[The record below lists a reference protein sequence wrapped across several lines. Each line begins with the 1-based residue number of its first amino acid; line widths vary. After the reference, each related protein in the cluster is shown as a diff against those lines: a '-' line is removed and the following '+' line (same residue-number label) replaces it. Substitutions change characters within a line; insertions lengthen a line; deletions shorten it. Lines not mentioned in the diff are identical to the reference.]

1 MKNLNGII
9 FITIFSLLTTGC
21 MPESLTKF
29 KKDTVQNATADV
41 TFTDEDGNVI
51 DGSTINIPTSFNY
64 PNNQITFDRENSM
77 FMTSTASSTS
87 GSSAA
92 LVEGDLGDIGSQV
105 GIENL
110 NPVYTISPPL
120 PSGLSLDSES
130 GEVTSSSSTDTLSL
144 YPSTTHIV
152 TLTYLNPNTLL
163 RESISTSVT
172 VAIQEPIDESFRLSF
187 GDNAATKKMY
197 LTLSEEVSNFSV
209 SGPVSASRSTN
220 EESAVGNV
228 RLVNTDTNTIVID
241 VTSGEFRLED
251 LIDNSTTYSGEEG
264 SVESLGYYFETSSGT
279 TDNIHL
285 SPITDSSTNLSNTS
299 NGVRFTISPDLP
311 SGLSFDNETGE
322 ITGRTSTSLTST
334 TYTVRAYNDVDGSG
348 ETFSFNLAVI
358 DSPQVLGYNSS
369 VVLSV
374 NDASDISI
382 GDYVATNFTPPLT
395 SGATGIVEFKSN
407 DYIVVKI
414 TGGTFQKEQSL
425 DINRTYVDEEA
436 IITADPKFVNAAL
449 IVSSST
455 GLTTQDSSKSSSIIC
470 SGSTA
475 RATIMEIDTAPT
487 SPVLFIS
494 QSVDSTFTGNFTDNG
509 VNTIQ
514 NTSSCGSTASG
525 SSSSIAIQGVWSP
538 TVSINIATPTDF
550 HVGQDVNNS
559 SNAAGTI
566 SSVSGNEIVVS
577 MVTENQFRD
586 TDTITNNAIGN
597 DDSIGSEVNKT
608 SSVNSVSTN
617 NKFELR
623 RGTDVFIEPFLI
635 LGSENYYTISPELPD
650 GLELDSSTGII
661 SGNPTEATTSET
673 FTITATNSIGSTTS
687 VFDIEVVD
695 YFEVI
700 DIKNGPSY
708 VLHKEGRF
716 NNNRACRVNKKAIEN
731 FSDSS
736 SDPQLYNVID
746 IDCFMEVGE
755 NDLYNLGL
763 DFQVDS
769 GPDVCEFV
777 DYYPYSYWQFQP
789 KISTIPSSVDVAYI
803 TTDSCDNDDGDRTGQ
818 AVLSSVDGISLGESD
833 NVPAGTI
840 NGWSTFDFDEETF
853 CDGNYRDN
861 YSNSGNVR
869 TCDFGTE
876 RHWEI
881 SLTDGTTSGCKV
893 EVTQVT
899 NTCDGSISE
908 CIAGAA
914 AEQYSTT
921 QLDSGVVKTTTA
933 ASNGLVTN
941 FAYQAPISQGFNT
954 NISLANYAA
963 TNSCTSGSYDY
974 SSHGWYERTN
984 ISISNN
990 VVDPF
995 MAAQPFYTF
1004 ACTNS
1009 GGEIK
1014 ARIRVMVRDWNFA
1027 FSKSDVIDNVAD
1039 TTLMDLPGEDVFDNA
1054 YNERNDFDN
1063 LLVSLSSPYAG
1074 CSGSAAKANATDDIY
1089 APAAPSPQSIS
1100 ITGVTVNAVS
1110 GSPII
1115 TAASGSFTSFTSS
1128 GINPS
1133 GTAMTSLSE
1142 GVSIRFNSNTYV
1154 VKKVIS
1160 STVVQLT
1167 SPALSASAG
1176 DALSLDGAYRFPSSL
1191 YR

>member
-51 DGSTINIPTSFNY
+51 DGSTIDIPTSFKY
-64 PNNQITFDRENSM
+64 PNNQIIFDRENS
-77 FMTSTASSTS
+77 FFITSTTGSST
-87 GSSAA
+87 GSTS
-92 LVEGDLGDIGSQV
+92 LMVEGELGDIASQI
-105 GIENL
+105 GIDNL
-110 NPVYTISPPL
+110 EPVYSITPAL
-120 PSGLSLDSES
+120 PSGLTINSKT
-130 GEVTSSSSTDTLSL
+130 GEITSSIVDTPSL
-144 YPSTTHIV
+144 YPSTSHIV
-152 TLTYLNPNTLL
+152 TLNYLNPNTLL
-163 RESISTSVT
+163 RESISTTVT
-172 VAIQEPIDESFRLSF
+172 VSIQEPINESFRLSF
-187 GDNAATKKMY
+187 GENVTTKKMF
-197 LTLSEEVSNFSV
+197 LKLSNDVSNFSV

-228 RLVNTDTNTIVID
+228 RLVNTDTDTIVID

-251 LIDNSTTYSGEEG
+251 LIDNSSTYSGEEG
-264 SVESLGYYFETSSGT
+264 SVEELGYYFETTTGT

-285 SPITDSSTNLSNTS
+285 SPIADSIINLSNSS

-311 SGLSFDNETGE
+311 SGLSFDNSSGE
-322 ITGRTSTSLTST
+322 ITGRTSTSLAST
-334 TYTVRAYNDVDGSG
+334 TYTVRAYNDVDASG

-407 DYIVVKI
+407 NYIVVKI

-436 IITADPKFVNAAL
+436 VITAEPKFVNAAL

-455 GLTTQDSSKSSSIIC
+455 GLTTSDNSKSSSIIC

-475 RATIMEIDTAPT
+475 RATIMEIDTAPS

-494 QSVDSTFTGNFTDNG
+494 QAVDGLFSGNFTDNG
-509 VNTIQ
+509 VNTIG

-525 SSSSIAIQGVWSP
+525 SSSAIAIQGVWSP

-559 SNAAGTI
+559 VDAAGTI
-566 SSVSGNEIVVS
+566 SSISGNDIIVS
-577 MVTENQFRD
+577 MVTESQFKD

-608 SSVNSVSTN
+608 SSINSVSTN

-623 RGTDVFIEPFLI
+623 RGTEVFIEPFLI

-700 DIKNGPSY
+700 DIRNGPSY

-789 KISTIPSSVDVAYI
+789 RISTIPTSVDVAYI
-803 TTDSCDNDDGDRTGQ
+803 TSDSCENDNGDRSGQ
-818 AVLSSVDGISLGESD
+818 AVLRSVDGISLGESD
-833 NVPAGTI
+833 NVAAATI
-840 NGWSTFDFDEETF
+840 NGWSSFNFDEDTF
-853 CDGNYRDN
+853 CDGNYRDD
-861 YSNSGNVR
+861 YTSAGNLR

-881 SLTDGTTSGCKV
+881 SLSDGTSSGCKV
-893 EVTQVT
+893 EVKQVT
-899 NTCDGSISE
+899 NNCNGSRSE
-908 CIAGAA
+908 CLAGAA
-914 AEQYSTT
+914 TEQYSSADIDNGVIRTT
-921 QLDSGVVKTTTA
+921 IP
-933 ASNGLVTN
+933 ASNGLITN
-941 FAYQAPISQGFNT
+941 FDYLAPISQGHNT
-954 NISLANYAA
+954 NISLANYTAS
-963 TNSCTSGSYDY
+963 NSCTSSSFEY
-974 SSHGWYERTN
+974 SSHGWFERTD
-984 ISISNN
+984 ISLSNN
-990 VVDPF
+990 IADPF

-1027 FSKSDVIDNVAD
+1027 FTKSDVIDNVLD
-1039 TTLMDLPGEDVFDNA
+1039 TTLMDLPGEDAFDNA

-1063 LLVSLSSPYAG
+1063 LLVSLSSPYTG
-1074 CSGSAAKANATDDIY
+1074 CSGSAAKANVTDDIF
-1089 APAAPSPQSIS
+1089 APVAPSPQSIS
-1100 ITGVTVNAVS
+1100 ITGVTVDAVE

-1115 TAASGSFTSFTSS
+1115 TAASGSFISFTSS

-1133 GTAMTSLSE
+1133 GTMMTSLAQ

-1167 SPALSASAG
+1167 SPALSNSSG
-1176 DALSLDGAYRFPSSL
+1176 DTLSLDGAYRFPASL